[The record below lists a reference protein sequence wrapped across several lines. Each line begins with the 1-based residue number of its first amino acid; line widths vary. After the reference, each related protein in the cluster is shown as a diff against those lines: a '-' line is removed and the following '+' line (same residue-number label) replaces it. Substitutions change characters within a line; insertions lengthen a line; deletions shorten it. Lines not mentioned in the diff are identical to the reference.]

1 MAMPDN
7 FLENNGFTPEQ
18 IIWYAN
24 YGKPVS
30 GTNDQIV
37 ADVARQLFDAN
48 VYESEKQANDLV
60 RKIKAVSQTY
70 DLASL
75 ATAAGISADSART
88 ASKILA
94 DDYYKVPQSERDLWN
109 AGVNLEYGPGGSE
122 KMRRVIDAEKRNREY
137 ADRHKIGTAAKV
149 LGTVFAP
156 RSLEAIQSGQA
167 EGWKDALLSKHG
179 ALDLGENVLM
189 ALPFGGWAGLISKG
203 ARGAKA
209 AKAAASAVLGAAA
222 APHAVEA
229 MDWAAY
235 HNTPEQNPDRA
246 VYSEGDALLGT
257 ATNLVAPWVLGEI
270 GTGLGKW
277 IGYKDAANGGAQGV
291 SQQTL
296 DILKDMKKTGEWVK
310 PSKESIDA
318 VSTINGTMSRE
329 EAAASVGASQ
339 FAEASAKK
347 AQANSLRLQAGELE
361 ESGKILD
368 NAPLIDYKLKEADKL
383 DKEAKALRKK
393 KMTKLEEARVSRAI
407 EGAPR
412 NDARDYI
419 EAGFLEKR
427 ARDIS
432 AELLEKRARARDVK
446 GIDYD
451 MGMKVG
457 ELLEL
462 AKSSDMYKDKI
473 SDILRFGNEFQNADY
488 MDYLALKNPALRH
501 AANAVKTWMVNKYG
515 SNRDADVLTGQ
526 ASRLLAVIDPRL
538 NISQILAEKKQ
549 EAVNR
554 KVRDVQ
560 KSQAGQIL
568 SMDKTLTDEDRDWLK
583 KIQDNPSI
591 VNGIG
596 EGNSPRFRNWF
607 LLRGQ
612 DIMRGTSLFR
622 PTPSVE

>member
-18 IIWYAN
+18 RTWYAKH
-24 YGKPVS
+24 GKPVS
-30 GTNDQIV
+30 GTNDQMV

-48 VYESEKQANDLV
+48 EYANEKQMNDLV

-70 DLASL
+70 DLESL
-75 ATAAGISADSART
+75 ATAAGVSADSART

-149 LGTVFAP
+149 LGTIFAP

-189 ALPFGGWAGLISKG
+189 ALPFGGWAGMISKG

-209 AKAAASAVLGAAA
+209 AKAAASAILGAAA

-257 ATNLVAPWVLGEI
+257 GTNLVAPWVLGEI
-270 GTGLGKW
+270 GNSLGKW
-277 IGYKDAANGGAQGV
+277 AGYKDAANEGAKGV

-318 VSTINGTMSRE
+318 VSTINGTMARE
-329 EAAASVGASQ
+329 EAAASVGVSQ
-339 FAEASAKK
+339 FADASAKE
-347 AQANSLRLQAGELE
+347 AQANSLRLQAADIA
-361 ESGKILD
+361 ESGHIVD

-383 DKEAKALRKK
+383 DKEAKKLRKK
-393 KMTKLEEARVSRAI
+393 NMTKLEEARVSRAM
-407 EGAPR
+407 EGAAR

-427 ARDIS
+427 ARDIDK
-432 AELLEKRARARDVK
+432 EFLEKRARDNESK
-446 GIDYD
+446 GIDYG
-451 MGMKVG
+451 MGMRVG

-462 AKSSDMYKDKI
+462 AKSSDKYKDKI
-473 SDILRFGNEFQNADY
+473 SDIMRFGNEFQNANY
-488 MDYLALKNPALRH
+488 MDYLSLKNPALKH
-501 AANAVKTWMVNKYG
+501 AANAVETWMVNKYG
-515 SNRDADVLTGQ
+515 SNRDADMLTGQ
-526 ASRLLAVIDPRL
+526 ASRLLAAIDPRL

-549 EAVNR
+549 EAVDR
-554 KVRDVQ
+554 KVREVQ
-560 KSQAGQIL
+560 KSHAGRIL
-568 SMDKTLTDEDRDWLK
+568 SVDKTLTDEDRYWMN
-583 KIQDNPSI
+583 KIKDNPSI

-596 EGNSPRFRNWF
+596 EGNSARFRNWF

>member
-1 MAMPDN
+1 MPDN

-18 IIWYAN
+18 ITWYA
-24 YGKPVS
+24 YHGKPVS
-30 GTNDQIV
+30 GTNDQMV

-48 VYESEKQANDLV
+48 VYENEKQVNDLV

-70 DLASL
+70 DLESL
-75 ATAAGISADSART
+75 ATAAGVSADSART

-149 LGTVFAP
+149 LGTIFAP

-209 AKAAASAVLGAAA
+209 AKAAASAILGAAA

-257 ATNLVAPWVLGEI
+257 GTNLVAPWVLGEI
-270 GTGLGKW
+270 GNNMGKW
-277 IGYKDAANGGAQGV
+277 MGYRNAANEGAQGV

-329 EAAASVGASQ
+329 EAAASVGATQ
-339 FAEASAKK
+339 FAEASTKE
-347 AQANSLRLQAGELE
+347 AQANSLRLQAGDLV
-361 ESGKILD
+361 ESGKIVD
-368 NAPLIDYKLKEADKL
+368 NAPLIDHKLKEADKL
-383 DKEAKALRKK
+383 DKEAKVLRNK
-393 KMTKLEEARVSRAI
+393 KMTQLEEARVSRAI
-407 EGAPR
+407 EGAAR

-427 ARDIS
+427 ARDID
-432 AELLEKRARARDVK
+432 AEFLEKRARETESK
-446 GIDYD
+446 GVDYG
-451 MGMKVG
+451 MGMRVG

-462 AKSSDMYKDKI
+462 AKSSDKYKDKI
-473 SDILRFGNEFQNADY
+473 SDIMRFGNEFQNADY

-501 AANAVKTWMVNKYG
+501 ASDAVKTWMVNKYG
-515 SNRDADVLTGQ
+515 SKRDADVLTGQ
-526 ASRLLAVIDPRL
+526 VSRLLANIDPRL
-538 NISQILAEKKQ
+538 NVSELLAEKKQ
-549 EAVNR
+549 EAVDR

-568 SMDKTLTDEDRDWLK
+568 SMDKTLTDEDRYWLN
-583 KIQDNPSI
+583 KIQNNPSI
-591 VNGIG
+591 VTGIG
-596 EGNSPRFRNWF
+596 EGNSARFRNWF

-612 DIMRGTSLFR
+612 DLMRGTSLFR

>member
-1 MAMPDN
+1 MPDN

-18 IIWYAN
+18 RTWYAN

-48 VYESEKQANDLV
+48 VYENEKQLNDLV

-70 DLASL
+70 DLESL
-75 ATAAGISADSART
+75 ATAAGVSADSART
-88 ASKILA
+88 ASKILV
-94 DDYYKVPQSERDLWN
+94 DDYYKVPESERELWN
-109 AGVNLEYGPGGSE
+109 AGVNLEYGPDGSE

-137 ADRHKIGTAAKV
+137 ADRHKVGTAAKV
-149 LGTVFAP
+149 LGTIFAP

-167 EGWKDALLSKHG
+167 EGWKDALMSKHG

-189 ALPFGGWAGLISKG
+189 ALPFGGWAGLLSKG

-209 AKAAASAVLGAAA
+209 AKAAASAVLGAAV

-257 ATNLVAPWVLGEI
+257 GTNLVAPWALGEI
-270 GTGLGKW
+270 GTGMGKW
-277 IGYKDAANGGAQGV
+277 FGYGNAANKGAPGV
-291 SQQTL
+291 SEQTL

-318 VSTINGTMSRE
+318 VSTINSTMSRE

-339 FAEASAKK
+339 FAEASTKE
-347 AQANSLRLQAGELE
+347 AQANSLRLQAGDIL
-361 ESGKILD
+361 ESGHIVD
-368 NAPLIDYKLKEADKL
+368 NAPLINYKLKEADKL
-383 DKEAKALRKK
+383 DKEAEALRNK
-393 KMTKLEEARVSRAI
+393 KMTKLEEARVSRAM

-427 ARDIS
+427 ARDIKKDG
-432 AELLEKRARARDVK
+432 LDD
-446 GIDYD
+446 G
-451 MGMKVG
+451 MGTSVG

-462 AKSSDMYKDKI
+462 AKSSDTYKDKI

-488 MDYLALKNPALRH
+488 MDYLSLKNPALKH

-515 SNRDADVLTGQ
+515 SKRDADVLTGQ
-526 ASRLLAVIDPRL
+526 ASRLLANIDPRL
-538 NISQILAEKKQ
+538 NISNNLAEKKQ
-549 EAVNR
+549 EAVDR

-560 KSQAGQIL
+560 KSHAGQIL

-591 VNGIG
+591 VTGIG
-596 EGNSPRFRNWF
+596 EGNSARFRNWF

-612 DIMRGTSLFR
+612 DLMRGTSLFR

>member
-18 IIWYAN
+18 RTWYAN
-24 YGKPVS
+24 HGKPVS
-30 GTNDQIV
+30 GTKDQMV

-48 VYESEKQANDLV
+48 VYANEKQVNDLV

-70 DLASL
+70 DLESL
-75 ATAAGISADSART
+75 ATAAGVSADSART
-88 ASKILA
+88 ASRILA

-149 LGTVFAP
+149 LGTIFAP

-189 ALPFGGWAGLISKG
+189 ALPFGGWAGIISKG

-246 VYSEGDALLGT
+246 VYSEGDAFLGT
-257 ATNLVAPWVLGEI
+257 GTNLVAPWVLGEI
-270 GTGLGKW
+270 GNSLGKW
-277 IGYKDAANGGAQGV
+277 LGYRNAANEGAQGV
-291 SQQTL
+291 SQKTL

-310 PSKESIDA
+310 PSKESIEA
-318 VSTINGTMSRE
+318 VSTINGTMARE
-329 EAAASVGASQ
+329 EAAASVGVSQ
-339 FAEASAKK
+339 FADASVKE
-347 AQANSLRLQAGELE
+347 AQANSLRLQAGDLA
-361 ESGKILD
+361 ESGHIVD
-368 NAPLIDYKLKEADKL
+368 NAPLIKNKLKEADKL
-383 DKEAKALRKK
+383 DKEAEKLRKK
-393 KMTKLEEARVSRAI
+393 SMTKLEEARVSRAM

-427 ARDIS
+427 ARDI
-432 AELLEKRARARDVK
+432 EKD
-446 GIDYD
+446 GLDD
-451 MGMKVG
+451 GMGMNVG

-462 AKSSDMYKDKI
+462 AKSSDKYKDKI

-488 MDYLALKNPALRH
+488 MDYLSLKNPALRQ
-501 AANAVKTWMVNKYG
+501 AADAAETWIVNKYG
-515 SNRDADVLTGQ
+515 SKRDADLLTGQ
-526 ASRLLAVIDPRL
+526 ASRLLAAIDPRL
-538 NISQILAEKKQ
+538 NMSNLLAEKKQ
-549 EAVNR
+549 EAVGR

-560 KSQAGQIL
+560 KSHAGRIL
-568 SMDKTLTDEDRDWLK
+568 SVDKTLTEEDRYWLN

-591 VNGIG
+591 VTGIG
-596 EGNSPRFRNWF
+596 EGNSARFRNWF

>member
-1 MAMPDN
+1 MAMPDK

-18 IIWYAN
+18 RTWYAN
-24 YGKPVS
+24 HGKPVS
-30 GTNDQIV
+30 GTKDQMV

-48 VYESEKQANDLV
+48 VYANEKQVNDLV

-70 DLASL
+70 DLESL
-75 ATAAGISADSART
+75 ATAAGVSADSART

-149 LGTVFAP
+149 LGTIFAP

-189 ALPFGGWAGLISKG
+189 ALPFGGWAGIISKG

-209 AKAAASAVLGAAA
+209 AKAAASAILGAAA

-257 ATNLVAPWVLGEI
+257 GTNLVAPWVLGEI
-270 GTGLGKW
+270 GNSMGKW
-277 IGYKDAANGGAQGV
+277 LGYRNAANEGSRGV
-291 SQQTL
+291 SQKTL
-296 DILKDMKKTGEWVK
+296 DILKDMKKTGEWVN
-310 PSKESIDA
+310 PSKESIEA

-329 EAAASVGASQ
+329 EAAASVGVSQ
-339 FAEASAKK
+339 FADASAKE
-347 AQANSLRLQAGELE
+347 AQANSLRLQAVDLVKSE
-361 ESGKILD
+361 KIVD
-368 NAPLIDYKLKEADKL
+368 NAPLIQHKLKEADKL
-383 DKEAKALRKK
+383 DKEAEALRSKN
-393 KMTKLEEARVSRAI
+393 MTKLEEARVSRAM

-427 ARDIS
+427 ARDI
-432 AELLEKRARARDVK
+432 EKE
-446 GIDYD
+446 GLDYG
-451 MGMKVG
+451 MGMSVG

-462 AKSSDMYKDKI
+462 AKSSDKYKDKI
-473 SDILRFGNEFQNADY
+473 SDILRFGNEFQNANY
-488 MDYLALKNPALRH
+488 MDYLSLKNPALRQ
-501 AANAVKTWMVNKYG
+501 AADAAETWIVNKYG
-515 SNRDADVLTGQ
+515 SKRDADLLTGQ
-526 ASRLLAVIDPRL
+526 ASRLLAAIDPRL
-538 NISQILAEKKQ
+538 NMSNLLAEKKQ
-549 EAVNR
+549 EAVDR

-560 KSQAGQIL
+560 KSHAGRIL
-568 SMDKTLTDEDRDWLK
+568 SVDKTLTDEDRYWLN

-591 VNGIG
+591 VYGIG
-596 EGNSPRFRNWF
+596 EGNSARFRNWF

>member
-18 IIWYAN
+18 RTWYAN
-24 YGKPVS
+24 HGKPVS
-30 GTNDQIV
+30 GTNDQMV

-48 VYESEKQANDLV
+48 VYANEKQVNDLV

-70 DLASL
+70 DLESL
-75 ATAAGISADSART
+75 ATAAGVSADSART

-94 DDYYKVPQSERDLWN
+94 DDYYKVPQGERDLWN

-149 LGTVFAP
+149 LGTIFAP

-189 ALPFGGWAGLISKG
+189 ALPFGGWAGIISKG

-209 AKAAASAVLGAAA
+209 AKAAASAILGAAA

-257 ATNLVAPWVLGEI
+257 GTNLVAPWVLGEI
-270 GTGLGKW
+270 GNSMGKW
-277 IGYKDAANGGAQGV
+277 LGYRNAGNEGAQGV
-291 SQQTL
+291 SQKTL

-310 PSKESIDA
+310 PSKESIEA
-318 VSTINGTMSRE
+318 VSTINGTMARE
-329 EAAASVGASQ
+329 EAAASVGVSQ
-339 FAEASAKK
+339 FADASAKE
-347 AQANSLRLQAGELE
+347 AQANSLRLQAADIV
-361 ESGKILD
+361 ESGKIVD
-368 NAPLIDYKLKEADKL
+368 NAPLIKHKLKEAVKL
-383 DKEAKALRKK
+383 DKEAETLRNK
-393 KMTKLEEARVSRAI
+393 KMTKLEEARVSRAM
-407 EGAPR
+407 EEAPR

-427 ARDIS
+427 ARDIKKDG
-432 AELLEKRARARDVK
+432 LDD
-446 GIDYD
+446 G
-451 MGMKVG
+451 MGMSVG

-462 AKSSDMYKDKI
+462 AKSSDKYKDKI
-473 SDILRFGNEFQNADY
+473 SDILGFGNEFQNANY
-488 MDYLALKNPALRH
+488 MDYLSLKNPALRH

-515 SNRDADVLTGQ
+515 SKRDADVLTGQ

-538 NISQILAEKKQ
+538 NISNSLAEKKQ
-549 EAVNR
+549 EAVDR

-591 VNGIG
+591 VNGLG
-596 EGNSPRFRNWF
+596 EGNSARFRNWF

>member
-1 MAMPDN
+1 M
-7 FLENNGFTPEQ
+7 
-18 IIWYAN
+18 
-24 YGKPVS
+24 
-30 GTNDQIV
+30 
-37 ADVARQLFDAN
+37 
-48 VYESEKQANDLV
+48 
-60 RKIKAVSQTY
+60 
-70 DLASL
+70 
-75 ATAAGISADSART
+75 
-88 ASKILA
+88 
-94 DDYYKVPQSERDLWN
+94 
-109 AGVNLEYGPGGSE
+109 
-122 KMRRVIDAEKRNREY
+122 
-137 ADRHKIGTAAKV
+137 
-149 LGTVFAP
+149 
-156 RSLEAIQSGQA
+156 
-167 EGWKDALLSKHG
+167 
-179 ALDLGENVLM
+179 
-189 ALPFGGWAGLISKG
+189 ISKG
-203 ARGAKA
+203 ARAAKA
-209 AKAAASAVLGAAA
+209 AKAAASAILGAAA

-257 ATNLVAPWVLGEI
+257 GTNLVAPWVLGEI
-270 GTGLGKW
+270 GNSMGKW
-277 IGYKDAANGGAQGV
+277 LGYRNAANEGAQGV
-291 SQQTL
+291 SQKTL

-310 PSKESIDA
+310 PSKESMDA

-329 EAAASVGASQ
+329 EAAASVGATQ
-339 FAEASAKK
+339 FAEASAKT
-347 AQANSLRLQAGELE
+347 AQANSLRLQAAELE
-361 ESGKILD
+361 KNVD
-368 NAPLIDYKLKEADKL
+368 NAPIIDYKLKEADKL
-383 DKEAKALRKK
+383 DKEAKALRNK
-393 KMTKLEEARVSRAI
+393 KMTKLEEARVSRAV

-427 ARDIS
+427 ARDID
-432 AELLEKRARARDVK
+432 AEFLEKRARDRDSK
-446 GIDYD
+446 GVDYS
-451 MGMKVG
+451 MGMRVG

-462 AKSSDMYKDKI
+462 AKSSDKYKDKI
-473 SDILRFGNEFQNADY
+473 SDIMKFGNEFQNANY
-488 MDYLALKNPALRH
+488 MDYLSLTNPALKH
-501 AANAVKTWMVNKYG
+501 AANAAATWMVNKYG
-515 SNRDADVLTGQ
+515 SNRDADMLTGQ
-526 ASRLLAVIDPRL
+526 ASRLLAAIDPSL
-538 NISQILAEKKQ
+538 NISKILAEKKQ

>member
-1 MAMPDN
+1 MAMPDK

-18 IIWYAN
+18 RAWYAR

-30 GTNDQIV
+30 GSNDQMV

-48 VYESEKQANDLV
+48 VYANEKQVNDLV

-70 DLASL
+70 DLESL
-75 ATAAGISADSART
+75 ATAAGVSADSART

-149 LGTVFAP
+149 LGTIFAP

-209 AKAAASAVLGAAA
+209 AKAAASAILGAAA

-246 VYSEGDALLGT
+246 VYSEGDAFLGT
-257 ATNLVAPWVLGEI
+257 GTNLVAPWVLGEI
-270 GTGLGKW
+270 GNSMGKW
-277 IGYKDAANGGAQGV
+277 LGYRNAGNEGAKGV

-296 DILKDMKKTGEWVK
+296 DILKDMKKAGEWVK
-310 PSKESIDA
+310 PSKESIEA
-318 VSTINGTMSRE
+318 VSTINGTMARE
-329 EAAASVGASQ
+329 EAAASVGVSQ
-339 FAEASAKK
+339 FADASAKE
-347 AQANSLRLQAGELE
+347 AQANSLRLQAVDIVG
-361 ESGKILD
+361 SGKIVD
-368 NAPLIDYKLKEADKL
+368 NAPLIIHKFKEADKL
-383 DKEAKALRKK
+383 DKEAETLRNK
-393 KMTKLEEARVSRAI
+393 KMTKLEEARVSRAM

-427 ARDIS
+427 ARDIKKDG
-432 AELLEKRARARDVK
+432 LDD
-446 GIDYD
+446 G
-451 MGMKVG
+451 MGMRVG

-462 AKSSDMYKDKI
+462 AKSSDKYKDKI
-473 SDILRFGNEFQNADY
+473 SDILKFGNEFQNANY
-488 MDYLALKNPALRH
+488 MDYLSLKNPALRH
-501 AANAVKTWMVNKYG
+501 AANAAETWMVNKYG
-515 SNRDADVLTGQ
+515 SKRDADLLTGQ
-526 ASRLLAVIDPRL
+526 ASRLLAAIDPRL
-538 NISQILAEKKQ
+538 NMSNLLAEKKQ
-549 EAVNR
+549 EAVDR

-560 KSQAGQIL
+560 KSHAGRIL
-568 SMDKTLTDEDRDWLK
+568 SVDKTLTEEDRYWLN

-596 EGNSPRFRNWF
+596 EGNSARFRNWF

-622 PTPSVE
+622 PTPSVK

>member
-18 IIWYAN
+18 RTWYAN

-30 GTNDQIV
+30 GTKDQMV

-48 VYESEKQANDLV
+48 VYENEKQSNDLV
-60 RKIKAVSQTY
+60 RKIKAVNQTY

-94 DDYYKVPQSERDLWN
+94 DDYYKVPESERELWN

-137 ADRHKIGTAAKV
+137 ADRHKIGTASKV
-149 LGTVFAP
+149 LGMIFAP

-235 HNTPEQNPDRA
+235 HNNPEQNPNRA
-246 VYSEGDALLGT
+246 VYSEGDAFLGT

-277 IGYKDAANGGAQGV
+277 IGYRDAANEGAKGV
-291 SQQTL
+291 SQKTL

-347 AQANSLRLQAGELE
+347 AQANSLRLQAAELAKSE
-361 ESGKILD
+361 KNVD

-383 DKEAKALRKK
+383 DKEAKALRNK

-407 EGAPR
+407 EGAPI

-432 AELLEKRARARDVK
+432 AEFLEKRARETDSK
-446 GIDYD
+446 GIDYG

-462 AKSSDMYKDKI
+462 AKSSDKYKDRI
-473 SDILRFGNEFQNADY
+473 SDILRFGNEFNNANY
-488 MDYLALKNPALRH
+488 MDYLSLKNPALRH
-501 AANAVKTWMVNKYG
+501 AADAVETWMVNKYG

-538 NISQILAEKKQ
+538 NISQVLAEKKQ

-596 EGNSPRFRNWF
+596 EGNSARFRNWF

-622 PTPSVE
+622 PTPSAE

>member
-18 IIWYAN
+18 RTWYAN
-24 YGKPVS
+24 HGKPVS
-30 GTNDQIV
+30 GTKDQMV

-48 VYESEKQANDLV
+48 VYANEKQVNDLV

-70 DLASL
+70 DLESL
-75 ATAAGISADSART
+75 ATAAGVSADSART

-149 LGTVFAP
+149 LGTIFAP

-189 ALPFGGWAGLISKG
+189 ALPFGGWAGIISKG

-209 AKAAASAVLGAAA
+209 AKAAASAILGAAA

-257 ATNLVAPWVLGEI
+257 GTNLVAPWVLGEI
-270 GTGLGKW
+270 GNSMGKW
-277 IGYKDAANGGAQGV
+277 VGYRNAANEGAQGV

-310 PSKESIDA
+310 PSKESIEA
-318 VSTINGTMSRE
+318 VSTINGTMARE
-329 EAAASVGASQ
+329 EAAASVGVSQ
-339 FAEASAKK
+339 FADASVKE
-347 AQANSLRLQAGELE
+347 AQANSLRLQAADIV
-361 ESGKILD
+361 ESGHIVD
-368 NAPLIDYKLKEADKL
+368 NAPLIKNKLKEANKL
-383 DKEAKALRKK
+383 DKEAETLRNK
-393 KMTKLEEARVSRAI
+393 KMTKLEEARVSRAM

-427 ARDIS
+427 ARDI
-432 AELLEKRARARDVK
+432 EKD
-446 GIDYD
+446 GLDD
-451 MGMKVG
+451 GMGMSVG

-462 AKSSDMYKDKI
+462 AKSSDKYKDKI
-473 SDILRFGNEFQNADY
+473 SDILRFGNEFQSANY
-488 MDYLALKNPALRH
+488 MDYLSLKNPALRQ
-501 AANAVKTWMVNKYG
+501 AADAAETWIVNKYG
-515 SNRDADVLTGQ
+515 SKRDADLLTGQ
-526 ASRLLAVIDPRL
+526 ASRLLAAIDPRL
-538 NISQILAEKKQ
+538 NMSNILAEKKQ
-549 EAVNR
+549 EAVDR

-591 VNGIG
+591 VTGIG
-596 EGNSPRFRNWF
+596 EGNSARFRNWF

>member
-18 IIWYAN
+18 RTWYAN
-24 YGKPVS
+24 HGKPVS
-30 GTNDQIV
+30 GTNDQMV

-48 VYESEKQANDLV
+48 VYANEKQVNDLV

-70 DLASL
+70 DLESL
-75 ATAAGISADSART
+75 ATAAGVSADSART

-94 DDYYKVPQSERDLWN
+94 DDYYKVPQGERDLWN

-149 LGTVFAP
+149 LGTIFAP

-189 ALPFGGWAGLISKG
+189 ALPFGGWAGIISKG

-209 AKAAASAVLGAAA
+209 AKAAASAILGAAA

-257 ATNLVAPWVLGEI
+257 GTNLVAPWVLGEI
-270 GTGLGKW
+270 GNSMGKW
-277 IGYKDAANGGAQGV
+277 LGYRNAGNEGAQGV
-291 SQQTL
+291 SQKTL

-310 PSKESIDA
+310 PSKESIEA
-318 VSTINGTMSRE
+318 VSTINGTMARE
-329 EAAASVGASQ
+329 EAAASVGVSQ
-339 FAEASAKK
+339 FADASAKE
-347 AQANSLRLQAGELE
+347 AQANSLRLQAADIV
-361 ESGKILD
+361 ESGKIVD
-368 NAPLIDYKLKEADKL
+368 NAPLIKHKLKEADKL
-383 DKEAKALRKK
+383 DKEAETLRNK
-393 KMTKLEEARVSRAI
+393 KMTKLEEARVSRAM
-407 EGAPR
+407 EEAPR

-427 ARDIS
+427 ARDIKKDG
-432 AELLEKRARARDVK
+432 LDD
-446 GIDYD
+446 G
-451 MGMKVG
+451 MGMSVG

-462 AKSSDMYKDKI
+462 AKSSDKYKDKI
-473 SDILRFGNEFQNADY
+473 SDILGFGNEFQNANY
-488 MDYLALKNPALRH
+488 MDYLSLKNPALRH

-515 SNRDADVLTGQ
+515 SKRDADVLTGQ

-538 NISQILAEKKQ
+538 NISNSLAEKKQ
-549 EAVNR
+549 EAVDR

-591 VNGIG
+591 VNGLG
-596 EGNSPRFRNWF
+596 EGNSARFRNWF

>member
-1 MAMPDN
+1 MAMHDN

-18 IIWYAN
+18 RTWYAN

-30 GTNDQIV
+30 GTKDQMV
-37 ADVARQLFDAN
+37 ADVARQLFDAS
-48 VYESEKQANDLV
+48 VYANEKQFKDLV
-60 RKIKAVSQTY
+60 QKIKAVSQTY

-75 ATAAGISADSART
+75 ATAAGVSADSART

-149 LGTVFAP
+149 LGTIFAP

-189 ALPFGGWAGLISKG
+189 ALPFGGWAGIISKG

-209 AKAAASAVLGAAA
+209 AKAAASAILGAAA

-257 ATNLVAPWVLGEI
+257 GTNLVAPWVLGEI
-270 GTGLGKW
+270 GNSMGKW
-277 IGYKDAANGGAQGV
+277 LGYRNAGNEGAQGV
-291 SQQTL
+291 SQKTL

-310 PSKESIDA
+310 PSKESIEA

-329 EAAASVGASQ
+329 EAAASVGVSQ
-339 FAEASAKK
+339 FADASAKE
-347 AQANSLRLQAGELE
+347 AQANSLRLQAADIV
-361 ESGKILD
+361 ESGKIVD
-368 NAPLIDYKLKEADKL
+368 NAPLIKHKLKEADKL
-383 DKEAKALRKK
+383 DKEAETLRNK
-393 KMTKLEEARVSRAI
+393 KMTKLEEARVSRAM

-427 ARDIS
+427 ARDI
-432 AELLEKRARARDVK
+432 EKD
-446 GIDYD
+446 GLDD
-451 MGMKVG
+451 GMGMSVG

-462 AKSSDMYKDKI
+462 AKSSDKYKDKI
-473 SDILRFGNEFQNADY
+473 SDILRFGNEFQNANY
-488 MDYLALKNPALRH
+488 MDYLSLKNPALRQ
-501 AANAVKTWMVNKYG
+501 AADAAETWIVNKYG
-515 SNRDADVLTGQ
+515 SKRDADLLTGQ
-526 ASRLLAVIDPRL
+526 ASRLLAAIDPRL
-538 NISQILAEKKQ
+538 NMSNILAEKKQ
-549 EAVNR
+549 EAVDR

-591 VNGIG
+591 VTGIG
-596 EGNSPRFRNWF
+596 EGNSARFRNWF

>member
-18 IIWYAN
+18 RTWYAN

-48 VYESEKQANDLV
+48 VYENEKQLNDLV

-70 DLASL
+70 DLESL
-75 ATAAGISADSART
+75 ATAAGVSADSART
-88 ASKILA
+88 ASKILV
-94 DDYYKVPQSERDLWN
+94 DDYYKVPESERELWN
-109 AGVNLEYGPGGSE
+109 AGVNLEYGPDGSE

-137 ADRHKIGTAAKV
+137 ADRHKVGTAAKV
-149 LGTVFAP
+149 LGTIFAP

-167 EGWKDALLSKHG
+167 EGWKDALMSKHG

-189 ALPFGGWAGLISKG
+189 ALPFGGWAGLLSKG

-209 AKAAASAVLGAAA
+209 AKAAASAVLGAAV

-246 VYSEGDALLGT
+246 VYSEGDAILGT
-257 ATNLVAPWVLGEI
+257 GTNLVAPWALGEI
-270 GTGLGKW
+270 GTGMGKW
-277 IGYKDAANGGAQGV
+277 FGYGNAANKGAPGV
-291 SQQTL
+291 SEQTL

-310 PSKESIDA
+310 PSEESIDA
-318 VSTINGTMSRE
+318 VSTINSTMSRE

-339 FAEASAKK
+339 FAEASTKE
-347 AQANSLRLQAGELE
+347 AQANSLRLQAGDIL
-361 ESGKILD
+361 ESGHIVD
-368 NAPLIDYKLKEADKL
+368 NAPLINYKLKEADKL
-383 DKEAKALRKK
+383 DKEAEALRNK
-393 KMTKLEEARVSRAI
+393 KMTKLEEARVSRAM

-427 ARDIS
+427 VRDIKKDG
-432 AELLEKRARARDVK
+432 LDD
-446 GIDYD
+446 G
-451 MGMKVG
+451 MGMSVG

-488 MDYLALKNPALRH
+488 MDYLSLKNPALKH

-515 SNRDADVLTGQ
+515 SKRDADVITGQ
-526 ASRLLAVIDPRL
+526 ASRLLANIDPWL
-538 NISQILAEKKQ
+538 NISNNLAEKKQ
-549 EAVNR
+549 EAVDR
-554 KVRDVQ
+554 KVRDLQ
-560 KSQAGQIL
+560 KSHAGQIL

-591 VNGIG
+591 VTGIG
-596 EGNSPRFRNWF
+596 EGNSARFRNWF

-612 DIMRGTSLFR
+612 DLMRGTSLFR

>member
-18 IIWYAN
+18 RTWYAN
-24 YGKPVS
+24 HGKPVS
-30 GTNDQIV
+30 GTKDQMV
-37 ADVARQLFDAN
+37 ADVARQLFEAN
-48 VYESEKQANDLV
+48 VYANEKQVNDLV

-75 ATAAGISADSART
+75 ATAAGVSADSART

-94 DDYYKVPQSERDLWN
+94 DDYYKVPQSKRDLWN

-149 LGTVFAP
+149 LGTIFAP

-189 ALPFGGWAGLISKG
+189 ALPFGGWAGIISKG

-209 AKAAASAVLGAAA
+209 AKAAASAILGAAA

-257 ATNLVAPWVLGEI
+257 GTNLVAPWVLGEI
-270 GTGLGKW
+270 GNSLGKW
-277 IGYKDAANGGAQGV
+277 VGYRNAANEGAKGV

-296 DILKDMKKTGEWVK
+296 DILKDMKKTGEWVE
-310 PSKESIDA
+310 PSKESIEA
-318 VSTINGTMSRE
+318 VSTINGTMARE
-329 EAAASVGASQ
+329 EAAASVGVSQ
-339 FAEASAKK
+339 FADASAKE
-347 AQANSLRLQAGELE
+347 AQANSLRLQAADLE
-361 ESGKILD
+361 KSEKIVD

-383 DKEAKALRKK
+383 DKEAKTLRKK
-393 KMTKLEEARVSRAI
+393 NMTKLEEARVSRAM

-427 ARDIS
+427 ARDIN
-432 AELLEKRARARDVK
+432 AEFLEKRARDHESK
-446 GIDYD
+446 GIDYG

-462 AKSSDMYKDKI
+462 AKSSDKYKDKI

-515 SNRDADVLTGQ
+515 SNRDADMLTGQ
-526 ASRLLAVIDPRL
+526 ASRLLAAIDPRL
-538 NISQILAEKKQ
+538 NMSNLLAEKKQ
-549 EAVNR
+549 EAVDR

-560 KSQAGQIL
+560 KSHAGQIL

-596 EGNSPRFRNWF
+596 EGNSARFRNWF

>member
-18 IIWYAN
+18 ITWYAN

-30 GTNDQIV
+30 GTNDQMV

-48 VYESEKQANDLV
+48 VYENEKQVNDLV

-122 KMRRVIDAEKRNREY
+122 KMLRVIDAEKRNREY

-149 LGTVFAP
+149 LGTIFAP

-257 ATNLVAPWVLGEI
+257 GTNLVAPWALGEI

-277 IGYKDAANGGAQGV
+277 VGYRNAANEGAQGV

-310 PSKESIDA
+310 PSKESVEA
-318 VSTINGTMSRE
+318 VSTINGTLSRE
-329 EAAASVGASQ
+329 EAAASVGATQ
-339 FAEASAKK
+339 FAEASTKE
-347 AQANSLRLQAGELE
+347 AQANSLRLQAGDLA

-368 NAPLIDYKLKEADKL
+368 NAPLIKHKLKEADKL
-383 DKEAKALRKK
+383 DKEAEALRNK
-393 KMTKLEEARVSRAI
+393 KMTKLEEVRVSRAM

-427 ARDIS
+427 VSDLKKD
-432 AELLEKRARARDVK
+432 LLDDGLDDGK
-446 GIDYD
+446 G
-451 MGMKVG
+451 MSVG

-462 AKSSDMYKDKI
+462 SKSSDKYKDKI
-473 SDILRFGNEFQNADY
+473 SDIMRFGNEFQNADY
-488 MDYLALKNPALRH
+488 MDYLSLKNPALRH
-501 AANAVKTWMVNKYG
+501 ASNAVKTWFVNKYG
-515 SNRDADVLTGQ
+515 SKRDVDVLTGQ
-526 ASRLLAVIDPRL
+526 ASRLLAAIDPRL
-538 NISQILAEKKQ
+538 NISEVLAEKKQ
-549 EAVNR
+549 EAVDR

-568 SMDKTLTDEDRDWLK
+568 SMDKTLTDEDRYWMK
-583 KIQDNPSI
+583 KIQDKPSI
-591 VNGIG
+591 VTGIG
-596 EGNSPRFRNWF
+596 EGNSARFRNWF

>member
-18 IIWYAN
+18 RTWYAK

-37 ADVARQLFDAN
+37 ADVARQLFDAS
-48 VYESEKQANDLV
+48 VYANEKQFNDLV

-88 ASKILA
+88 ASKILV
-94 DDYYKVPQSERDLWN
+94 DDYYKVPQSERELWN

-149 LGTVFAP
+149 LGTIFAP

-235 HNTPEQNPDRA
+235 HNTPEQNPNRA

-257 ATNLVAPWVLGEI
+257 GTNLVAPWALGEI

-277 IGYKDAANGGAQGV
+277 VGYRNAADEGAKGV
-291 SQQTL
+291 SQNTL

-310 PSKESIDA
+310 PSKESIEA

-339 FAEASAKK
+339 FAEASAKE
-347 AQANSLRLQAGELE
+347 AQANSLRLQAGDLVKSEH
-361 ESGKILD
+361 ILD
-368 NAPLIDYKLKEADKL
+368 NAPLIRYKLKEADKL
-383 DKEAKALRKK
+383 DKEAETLRNK

-427 ARDIS
+427 ARDI
-432 AELLEKRARARDVK
+432 EKD
-446 GIDYD
+446 GLDD
-451 MGMKVG
+451 GMGMSTG
-457 ELLEL
+457 LLLEL
-462 AKSSDMYKDKI
+462 AKSSDKYKDKI
-473 SDILRFGNEFQNADY
+473 SDIMRFGNEFQNADY
-488 MDYLALKNPALRH
+488 MDYLSLKNPALRH
-501 AANAVKTWMVNKYG
+501 AADAVKTLFVNKYG
-515 SNRDADVLTGQ
+515 SKRDVDVLTGQ
-526 ASRLLAVIDPRL
+526 ASRLLAAIDPRL
-538 NISQILAEKKQ
+538 NISENLAEKKQ
-549 EAVNR
+549 EAVDR

-568 SMDKTLTDEDRDWLK
+568 SMDKTLTDEDRYWMN

-596 EGNSPRFRNWF
+596 EGNSARFRNWF

>member
-1 MAMPDN
+1 MAIPDN

-18 IIWYAN
+18 RTWYAN
-24 YGKPVS
+24 HGKPVS
-30 GTNDQIV
+30 GTNDQMV
-37 ADVARQLFDAN
+37 ADVARQLFDAD
-48 VYESEKQANDLV
+48 VYANEKQMNDLV

-70 DLASL
+70 DLESL
-75 ATAAGISADSART
+75 ATAAGVSADSART

-94 DDYYKVPQSERDLWN
+94 DDYYKVPESERELWN

-189 ALPFGGWAGLISKG
+189 ALPFGGWAGIISKG

-209 AKAAASAVLGAAA
+209 AKAVASAVLGAAA

-257 ATNLVAPWVLGEI
+257 GTNLVAPWALGEI
-270 GTGLGKW
+270 GNSIGKW
-277 IGYKDAANGGAQGV
+277 FGYRNAADEGAKGI

-310 PSKESIDA
+310 PSKESIEDVRA
-318 VSTINGTMSRE
+318 INGTIARE
-329 EAAASVGASQ
+329 EAAASVGVPQ
-339 FAEASAKK
+339 FAEASAKE
-347 AQANSLRLQAGELE
+347 AQANSLRLQAADIV
-361 ESGKILD
+361 ESGNIVDK
-368 NAPLIDYKLKEADKL
+368 APLIQYKLKEADKL
-383 DKEAKALRKK
+383 DKEAKTLRKK
-393 KMTKLEEARVSRAI
+393 KMTKIDEARVSRAM
-407 EGAPR
+407 EGAAR

-427 ARDIS
+427 ARDTD
-432 AELLEKRARARDVK
+432 AEFLEKRARDIETK
-446 GIDYD
+446 GLDYSN
-451 MGMKVG
+451 GMRVG

-462 AKSSDMYKDKI
+462 AKSSDKYKDKI
-473 SDILRFGNEFQNADY
+473 SDIMRFGNEFQNANY
-488 MDYLALKNPALRH
+488 MDYLSLKNPALRQ
-501 AANAVKTWMVNKYG
+501 AADAAETWMVNKYG
-515 SNRDADVLTGQ
+515 SNRDADLLTGQ
-526 ASRLLAVIDPRL
+526 ASRLLAAIDPRL
-538 NISQILAEKKQ
+538 NISNILAEKKQ
-549 EAVNR
+549 EAVDR
-554 KVRDVQ
+554 KLRDVQ
-560 KSQAGQIL
+560 KSHAGRIL
-568 SMDKTLTDEDRDWLK
+568 SVDKTLTDEDRYWMN
-583 KIQDNPSI
+583 KIKDNPSI

-596 EGNSPRFRNWF
+596 EGNSARFRNWF

-622 PTPSVE
+622 PTPSVK

>member
-1 MAMPDN
+1 MAMPDK

-18 IIWYAN
+18 RTWYAN
-24 YGKPVS
+24 HGKPVS
-30 GTNDQIV
+30 GTNDQMV

-48 VYESEKQANDLV
+48 VYANEKQVNDLV

-70 DLASL
+70 DLESL
-75 ATAAGISADSART
+75 ATAAGVSADSART

-149 LGTVFAP
+149 LGTIFAP

-189 ALPFGGWAGLISKG
+189 ALPFGGWAGIISKG

-246 VYSEGDALLGT
+246 VYSEGDAFLGT
-257 ATNLVAPWVLGEI
+257 GTNLVAPWVLGEI
-270 GTGLGKW
+270 GNSLGKW
-277 IGYKDAANGGAQGV
+277 LGYRNVANEGSQGV
-291 SQQTL
+291 SQKTL

-318 VSTINGTMSRE
+318 VSTINGTLSRE
-329 EAAASVGASQ
+329 EAAASVGVSQ
-339 FAEASAKK
+339 FADASAKE
-347 AQANSLRLQAGELE
+347 AQANSLRLQAADIA
-361 ESGKILD
+361 ESGHIVD
-368 NAPLIDYKLKEADKL
+368 NAPLIKHKLKEADKL
-383 DKEAKALRKK
+383 DKEAETLRNKN
-393 KMTKLEEARVSRAI
+393 MTKLEEARVSRAM

-427 ARDIS
+427 ARDIKKDG
-432 AELLEKRARARDVK
+432 LDD
-446 GIDYD
+446 G
-451 MGMKVG
+451 MGMSVG

-462 AKSSDMYKDKI
+462 AKSSDKYKDKI
-473 SDILRFGNEFQNADY
+473 SDIMRFGNEFQNANY
-488 MDYLALKNPALRH
+488 MDYLSLKNPALRQ
-501 AANAVKTWMVNKYG
+501 AADAAETWIVNKYG
-515 SNRDADVLTGQ
+515 SKRDADLLTGQ
-526 ASRLLAVIDPRL
+526 ASRLLAAIDPRL
-538 NISQILAEKKQ
+538 NMSNLLAEKKQ
-549 EAVNR
+549 EAVKR

-560 KSQAGQIL
+560 KSHAGRIL
-568 SMDKTLTDEDRDWLK
+568 SVDKTLTEEDRDWLK

-591 VNGIG
+591 VTGIG
-596 EGNSPRFRNWF
+596 EGNSARFRNWF

>member
-18 IIWYAN
+18 RTWYAN
-24 YGKPVS
+24 HGKPVS
-30 GTNDQIV
+30 GTKDQMV

-48 VYESEKQANDLV
+48 VYANEKQVNDLV

-70 DLASL
+70 DLESL
-75 ATAAGISADSART
+75 ATAAGVSADSART

-94 DDYYKVPQSERDLWN
+94 DDYYKVPKSERDLWN

-149 LGTVFAP
+149 LGTIFAP

-189 ALPFGGWAGLISKG
+189 ALPFGGWAGIISKG

-246 VYSEGDALLGT
+246 VYSEGDAFLGT
-257 ATNLVAPWVLGEI
+257 GTNLVAPWVLGEI
-270 GTGLGKW
+270 GNSMGKW
-277 IGYKDAANGGAQGV
+277 LGYRNAGNEGAKGV
-291 SQQTL
+291 SQKTL

-310 PSKESIDA
+310 PSKESIEA
-318 VSTINGTMSRE
+318 VSTINGTMARE
-329 EAAASVGASQ
+329 EAAASVGVSQ
-339 FAEASAKK
+339 FADASVKE
-347 AQANSLRLQAGELE
+347 AQANSLRLQAADIV
-361 ESGKILD
+361 ESGKIVD
-368 NAPLIDYKLKEADKL
+368 NAPLINYKLKEADKL
-383 DKEAKALRKK
+383 DKEAETLRKK
-393 KMTKLEEARVSRAI
+393 KMTKLEEARVSRAM

-427 ARDIS
+427 ARDI
-432 AELLEKRARARDVK
+432 EKEGLDD
-446 GIDYD
+446 G
-451 MGMKVG
+451 MGMSVG

-462 AKSSDMYKDKI
+462 AKSSDKYKDKI
-473 SDILRFGNEFQNADY
+473 SDILRFGNEFQNANY
-488 MDYLALKNPALRH
+488 PDYLSLKNPALRQ
-501 AANAVKTWMVNKYG
+501 AADAAETWIVNKYG
-515 SNRDADVLTGQ
+515 SKRDADLLTGQ
-526 ASRLLAVIDPRL
+526 ASRLLAAIDPRL
-538 NISQILAEKKQ
+538 NMSNLLAEKKQ

-560 KSQAGQIL
+560 KSHAGRIL
-568 SMDKTLTDEDRDWLK
+568 SVDKTLTEEDRYWLN

-596 EGNSPRFRNWF
+596 EGNSARFRNWF

>member
-18 IIWYAN
+18 RTWYAN
-24 YGKPVS
+24 HGKPVS
-30 GTNDQIV
+30 GTKDQMV

-48 VYESEKQANDLV
+48 VYANEKQVNDLV

-70 DLASL
+70 DLESL
-75 ATAAGISADSART
+75 ATAAGVSADSART

-149 LGTVFAP
+149 LGTIFAP

-189 ALPFGGWAGLISKG
+189 ALPFGGWAGIISKG

-257 ATNLVAPWVLGEI
+257 GTNLVAPWVLGEI
-270 GTGLGKW
+270 GNSMGKW
-277 IGYKDAANGGAQGV
+277 VGYRNAANEGAQGV

-310 PSKESIDA
+310 PSKESIEA
-318 VSTINGTMSRE
+318 VSTINGTMARE
-329 EAAASVGASQ
+329 EAAASVGVSQ
-339 FAEASAKK
+339 FADASVKE
-347 AQANSLRLQAGELE
+347 AQANSLRLQAADIV
-361 ESGKILD
+361 ESGHIVD
-368 NAPLIDYKLKEADKL
+368 NAPLIKNKLKEANKL
-383 DKEAKALRKK
+383 DKEAETLRNK
-393 KMTKLEEARVSRAI
+393 KMTKLEEARVSRAM
-407 EGAPR
+407 EGAPQ

-427 ARDIS
+427 ARDI
-432 AELLEKRARARDVK
+432 EKD
-446 GIDYD
+446 GLDD
-451 MGMKVG
+451 GMGMGAG

-462 AKSSDMYKDKI
+462 AKSSDKYKDKI
-473 SDILRFGNEFQNADY
+473 SDILRFGNEFQNANY
-488 MDYLALKNPALRH
+488 MDYLSLKNPALRQ
-501 AANAVKTWMVNKYG
+501 AADAAETWIVNKYG
-515 SNRDADVLTGQ
+515 SKRDADLLTGQ
-526 ASRLLAVIDPRL
+526 ASRLLAAIDPRL
-538 NISQILAEKKQ
+538 NMSNILAEKKQ
-549 EAVNR
+549 EAVDR

-591 VNGIG
+591 VTGIG
-596 EGNSPRFRNWF
+596 EGNSARFRNWF

>member
-1 MAMPDN
+1 MAMPNN

-18 IIWYAN
+18 RTWYAN
-24 YGKPVS
+24 HGKPVS
-30 GTNDQIV
+30 GTEDQMV

-48 VYESEKQANDLV
+48 VYANEKQMNDLV

-70 DLASL
+70 DLESL
-75 ATAAGISADSART
+75 ATAAGVSADSART

-94 DDYYKVPQSERDLWN
+94 DDYYKVPESERDLWN

-149 LGTVFAP
+149 LGTIFAP

-189 ALPFGGWAGLISKG
+189 ALPFGGWAGMISKG

-209 AKAAASAVLGAAA
+209 AKAAASAILGAAA

-235 HNTPEQNPDRA
+235 HNTPEQNPERA

-257 ATNLVAPWVLGEI
+257 GTNLVAPWVLGEI
-270 GTGLGKW
+270 GNNLGKW
-277 IGYKDAANGGAQGV
+277 SGYKDAANEGAQGV

-318 VSTINGTMSRE
+318 VSTINGTLSRE
-329 EAAASVGASQ
+329 DAAASVGVSQ
-339 FAEASAKK
+339 FAEASAKE
-347 AQANSLRLQAGELE
+347 AQANSLRLQAADIV
-361 ESGKILD
+361 ESGKIVD
-368 NAPLIDYKLKEADKL
+368 NAPLIKYKLKEADKL
-383 DKEAKALRKK
+383 DKEAETLRNK
-393 KMTKLEEARVSRAI
+393 KMTKLEEARVSRAM

-427 ARDIS
+427 ARDI
-432 AELLEKRARARDVK
+432 EKD
-446 GIDYD
+446 GLDD
-451 MGMKVG
+451 GMGMSVG

-462 AKSSDMYKDKI
+462 TKSSDKYKDKI
-473 SDILRFGNEFQNADY
+473 SDIMRFGNEFQNADY
-488 MDYLALKNPALRH
+488 MDYLSLKNPALRH
-501 AANAVKTWMVNKYG
+501 AANAAETWMVNKYG
-515 SNRDADVLTGQ
+515 SKRDADVLTGQ
-526 ASRLLAVIDPRL
+526 ASRLLATIDPRL

-549 EAVNR
+549 EAVDR
-554 KVRDVQ
+554 KVREVQ

-596 EGNSPRFRNWF
+596 EGNSARFRNWF

-612 DIMRGTSLFR
+612 DLMRGTSLFR

>member
-7 FLENNGFTPEQ
+7 FLENNGFTLEQ
-18 IIWYAN
+18 ITWYAN
-24 YGKPVS
+24 HGKPVS
-30 GTNDQIV
+30 GTNDQMV

-48 VYESEKQANDLV
+48 VYANEKQVNDLV

-70 DLASL
+70 DLESL
-75 ATAAGISADSART
+75 ATAAGVSADSART

-149 LGTVFAP
+149 LGTIFAP

-189 ALPFGGWAGLISKG
+189 ALPFGGWAGIISKG

-246 VYSEGDALLGT
+246 VYSEGDAFLGT
-257 ATNLVAPWVLGEI
+257 GTNLVAPWVLGEI
-270 GTGLGKW
+270 GNSMGKW
-277 IGYKDAANGGAQGV
+277 LGYRNAGNEGAQGV
-291 SQQTL
+291 SQKTL

-310 PSKESIDA
+310 PSKESIEA

-329 EAAASVGASQ
+329 EAAASVGVSQ
-339 FAEASAKK
+339 FADASAKE
-347 AQANSLRLQAGELE
+347 AQANSLRLQAADIV
-361 ESGKILD
+361 ESGKIVD
-368 NAPLIDYKLKEADKL
+368 NAPLIKHKLKEADKL
-383 DKEAKALRKK
+383 DKEAETLRNK
-393 KMTKLEEARVSRAI
+393 KMTKLEEARVSRAM

-427 ARDIS
+427 ARDI
-432 AELLEKRARARDVK
+432 EKD
-446 GIDYD
+446 GLDD
-451 MGMKVG
+451 GMGMSVG

-462 AKSSDMYKDKI
+462 AKSSDKYKDKI
-473 SDILRFGNEFQNADY
+473 SDILRFGNEFQKANY
-488 MDYLALKNPALRH
+488 MDYLSLKNPALRQ
-501 AANAVKTWMVNKYG
+501 AADAAETWIVNKYG
-515 SNRDADVLTGQ
+515 SKRDADLLTGQ
-526 ASRLLAVIDPRL
+526 ASRLLAAIDPRL
-538 NISQILAEKKQ
+538 NMSNLLAEKKQ
-549 EAVNR
+549 EAVDR

-568 SMDKTLTDEDRDWLK
+568 SMDKTLTDEDREWLK

-591 VNGIG
+591 VTGIG
-596 EGNSPRFRNWF
+596 EGNSARFRNWF

>member
-18 IIWYAN
+18 RTWYAN
-24 YGKPVS
+24 HGKPVS
-30 GTNDQIV
+30 GTKDQMV

-48 VYESEKQANDLV
+48 VYANEKQVNDLV

-70 DLASL
+70 DLESL
-75 ATAAGISADSART
+75 ATAAGVSADSART

-149 LGTVFAP
+149 LGTIFAP

-189 ALPFGGWAGLISKG
+189 ALPFGGWAGIISKG

-257 ATNLVAPWVLGEI
+257 GTNLVAPWVLGEI
-270 GTGLGKW
+270 GNSMGKW
-277 IGYKDAANGGAQGV
+277 VGYRNAANEGAQGV

-310 PSKESIDA
+310 PSKESIEA
-318 VSTINGTMSRE
+318 VSTINGTMARE
-329 EAAASVGASQ
+329 EAAASVGVSQ
-339 FAEASAKK
+339 FADASVKE
-347 AQANSLRLQAGELE
+347 AQANSLRLQAADIV
-361 ESGKILD
+361 ESGHIVD
-368 NAPLIDYKLKEADKL
+368 NAPLIKNKLKEANKL
-383 DKEAKALRKK
+383 DKEAETLRNK
-393 KMTKLEEARVSRAI
+393 KMTKLEEARVSRAM

-427 ARDIS
+427 ARDI
-432 AELLEKRARARDVK
+432 EKD
-446 GIDYD
+446 GLDD
-451 MGMKVG
+451 GMGMSVG

-462 AKSSDMYKDKI
+462 AKSSDKYKDKI
-473 SDILRFGNEFQNADY
+473 SDILRFGNEFQNANY
-488 MDYLALKNPALRH
+488 MDYLSLKNPALRQ
-501 AANAVKTWMVNKYG
+501 AADAAETWIVNKYG
-515 SNRDADVLTGQ
+515 SKRDADLLTGQ
-526 ASRLLAVIDPRL
+526 ASRLLAAIDPRL
-538 NISQILAEKKQ
+538 NMSNILAEKKQ
-549 EAVNR
+549 EAVDR

-568 SMDKTLTDEDRDWLK
+568 SMDKTLTEEDRYWLN

-596 EGNSPRFRNWF
+596 EGNSARFRNWF

>member
-1 MAMPDN
+1 MAIPDN

-18 IIWYAN
+18 RTWYAN
-24 YGKPVS
+24 HGKPVS
-30 GTNDQIV
+30 GTNDQMV
-37 ADVARQLFDAN
+37 ADVARQLFDAD
-48 VYESEKQANDLV
+48 VYANEKQMNDLV

-70 DLASL
+70 DLESL
-75 ATAAGISADSART
+75 ATAAGVSADSART

-94 DDYYKVPQSERDLWN
+94 EDYYKVPESERELWN

-149 LGTVFAP
+149 LGTIFAP

-189 ALPFGGWAGLISKG
+189 ALPFGGWAGIISKG

-209 AKAAASAVLGAAA
+209 AKAVASAVLGAAA

-257 ATNLVAPWVLGEI
+257 GTNLVAPWALGEI
-270 GTGLGKW
+270 GNSIGKW
-277 IGYKDAANGGAQGV
+277 FGYRNAADEGAKGI

-310 PSKESIDA
+310 PSKESIEDVRA
-318 VSTINGTMSRE
+318 INGTIARE
-329 EAAASVGASQ
+329 EAAASVGVPQ
-339 FAEASAKK
+339 FAEASAKE
-347 AQANSLRLQAGELE
+347 AQANSLRLQAADIV
-361 ESGKILD
+361 ESGNIVDK
-368 NAPLIDYKLKEADKL
+368 APLIQYKLKEADKL
-383 DKEAKALRKK
+383 DKEAKTLRKK
-393 KMTKLEEARVSRAI
+393 KMTKIDEARVSRAM
-407 EGAPR
+407 EGAAR

-427 ARDIS
+427 ARDID
-432 AELLEKRARARDVK
+432 AEFLEKRARDIETK
-446 GIDYD
+446 GLDYSN
-451 MGMKVG
+451 GMRVG

-462 AKSSDMYKDKI
+462 AKSNDKYKDKI
-473 SDILRFGNEFQNADY
+473 SDIMRFGNEFQNANY
-488 MDYLALKNPALRH
+488 MDYLSLKNPALRQ
-501 AANAVKTWMVNKYG
+501 AADAVETWMVNKYG
-515 SNRDADVLTGQ
+515 SNRDADLLTGQ
-526 ASRLLAVIDPRL
+526 ASRLLAAIDPRL
-538 NISQILAEKKQ
+538 NISNILAEKKQ
-549 EAVNR
+549 EAVDR
-554 KVRDVQ
+554 KLRDVQ
-560 KSQAGQIL
+560 KSHAGRIL
-568 SMDKTLTDEDRDWLK
+568 SVDKTLTDEDRYWMN
-583 KIQDNPSI
+583 KIKDNPSI

-596 EGNSPRFRNWF
+596 EGNSARFRNWF

-622 PTPSVE
+622 PTPSVK

>member
-1 MAMPDN
+1 MALPDN
-7 FLENNGFTPEQ
+7 FFENHGFTPEQ

-48 VYESEKQANDLV
+48 VYENEKQANDLV

-94 DDYYKVPQSERDLWN
+94 DDYYKVPESERELWN

-122 KMRRVIDAEKRNREY
+122 KMRRVIEAEKRNREY

-149 LGTVFAP
+149 LGTIFAP

-257 ATNLVAPWVLGEI
+257 GTNLVAPWVLGEI
-270 GTGLGKW
+270 GNSMGKW
-277 IGYKDAANGGAQGV
+277 FGYRNAANEGAQGV

-329 EAAASVGASQ
+329 EAAASVGVSQ
-339 FAEASAKK
+339 FADASTKE
-347 AQANSLRLQAGELE
+347 AQANSLILQAGDLMG
-361 ESGKILD
+361 SGHIKD
-368 NAPLIDYKLKEADKL
+368 NAPLIAHKLKEADKL
-383 DKEAKALRKK
+383 GKEAKALRNK
-393 KMTKLEEARVSRAI
+393 KMTKLEEARVSRAM
-407 EGAPR
+407 EGAAR

-427 ARDIS
+427 ARDI
-432 AELLEKRARARDVK
+432 EKD
-446 GIDYD
+446 GLDD
-451 MGMKVG
+451 GMGMSVG

-462 AKSSDMYKDKI
+462 AKSSDKYKDKI
-473 SDILRFGNEFQNADY
+473 SDILRFGNEFQNANY
-488 MDYLALKNPALRH
+488 MDYLSLKNPALRH
-501 AANAVKTWMVNKYG
+501 AANAVETWMVNKYG
-515 SNRDADVLTGQ
+515 SKRDADLLTGQ
-526 ASRLLAVIDPRL
+526 ASRLLAAIDPRL
-538 NISQILAEKKQ
+538 NMSQILAEKKQ
-549 EAVNR
+549 EAVDR
-554 KVRDVQ
+554 KIRDVQ
-560 KSQAGQIL
+560 KSHAGRIL

>member
-1 MAMPDN
+1 MPDN

-18 IIWYAN
+18 RTWYAN

-30 GTNDQIV
+30 GTKDQMV

-48 VYESEKQANDLV
+48 VYENEKQSNDLV
-60 RKIKAVSQTY
+60 RKIKAVNQTY

-94 DDYYKVPQSERDLWN
+94 DDYYKVPESERELWN

-137 ADRHKIGTAAKV
+137 ADRHKIGTASKV
-149 LGTVFAP
+149 LGMIFAP

-235 HNTPEQNPDRA
+235 HNNPEQNPNRA
-246 VYSEGDALLGT
+246 VYSEGDAFLGT

-277 IGYKDAANGGAQGV
+277 IGYRDAANEGAKGV
-291 SQQTL
+291 SQKTL
-296 DILKDMKKTGEWVK
+296 DILKDMKKTGEWVN
-310 PSKESIDA
+310 PSKESIEA
-318 VSTINGTMSRE
+318 VSTINGTLARE
-329 EAAASVGASQ
+329 EAAASVGATQ
-339 FAEASAKK
+339 FAEASTKE
-347 AQANSLRLQAGELE
+347 AQANSLLWQAGDIM
-361 ESGKILD
+361 ESGHIVD
-368 NAPLIDYKLKEADKL
+368 NAPIIKNKLKEADKL
-383 DKEAKALRKK
+383 YKEAETLRNK

-427 ARDIS
+427 ARDI
-432 AELLEKRARARDVK
+432 EKD
-446 GIDYD
+446 GLDD
-451 MGMKVG
+451 GMGMSVG
-457 ELLEL
+457 ELLEF
-462 AKSSDMYKDKI
+462 AKSSDKYKDRI

-488 MDYLALKNPALRH
+488 MDYLSLKNPALRH

-538 NISQILAEKKQ
+538 NISQVLAEKKQ

-596 EGNSPRFRNWF
+596 EGNSARFRNWF

-622 PTPSVE
+622 PTPSAE

>member
-18 IIWYAN
+18 RTWYAN
-24 YGKPVS
+24 HGKPVS
-30 GTNDQIV
+30 GTKDQMV

-48 VYESEKQANDLV
+48 VYANEKQVNDLV

-70 DLASL
+70 DLESL
-75 ATAAGISADSART
+75 ATAAGVSADSART

-149 LGTVFAP
+149 LGTIFAP

-189 ALPFGGWAGLISKG
+189 ALPFGGWAGIISKG

-209 AKAAASAVLGAAA
+209 AKAAASAILGAAA

-246 VYSEGDALLGT
+246 VYSEGDAFLGT
-257 ATNLVAPWVLGEI
+257 GTNLVAPWVLGEI
-270 GTGLGKW
+270 GNSMGKW
-277 IGYKDAANGGAQGV
+277 LGYRNAANEGSQGV
-291 SQQTL
+291 SQKTL

-310 PSKESIDA
+310 PSKESIEA
-318 VSTINGTMSRE
+318 VSTINGTLSRE
-329 EAAASVGASQ
+329 EAAASVGVSQ
-339 FAEASAKK
+339 FAEASAKE
-347 AQANSLRLQAGELE
+347 AQANSLRLQAADIA
-361 ESGKILD
+361 ESGHIVD
-368 NAPLIDYKLKEADKL
+368 NAPLIKHKIKEAEKL
-383 DKEAKALRKK
+383 DKEAEALRSKN
-393 KMTKLEEARVSRAI
+393 MTKLEEARVSRAM

-427 ARDIS
+427 ARDI
-432 AELLEKRARARDVK
+432 EKD
-446 GIDYD
+446 GLDD
-451 MGMKVG
+451 GMGMSVG

-462 AKSSDMYKDKI
+462 AKSSNKYKDKI
-473 SDILRFGNEFQNADY
+473 SDIMRFGNEFQNANY
-488 MDYLALKNPALRH
+488 MDYLSLKNPALRQ
-501 AANAVKTWMVNKYG
+501 AADAAETWIVNKYG
-515 SNRDADVLTGQ
+515 SKRDADLLTGQ
-526 ASRLLAVIDPRL
+526 ASRLLAAIDPRL
-538 NISQILAEKKQ
+538 NMSNILAEKKQ
-549 EAVNR
+549 EAVDR

-591 VNGIG
+591 VTGIG
-596 EGNSPRFRNWF
+596 EGNSARFRNWF

>member
-1 MAMPDN
+1 MHDN

-18 IIWYAN
+18 RTWYAN

-30 GTNDQIV
+30 GTKDQMV
-37 ADVARQLFDAN
+37 ADVARQLFDAS
-48 VYESEKQANDLV
+48 VYANEKQFKDLV
-60 RKIKAVSQTY
+60 QKIKAVSQTY

-75 ATAAGISADSART
+75 ATAAGVSADSART

-149 LGTVFAP
+149 LGTIFAP

-209 AKAAASAVLGAAA
+209 AKAAASAILGAAA

-246 VYSEGDALLGT
+246 VYSEGDAFLGT
-257 ATNLVAPWVLGEI
+257 GTNLVAPWVLGEI
-270 GTGLGKW
+270 GNSMGKW
-277 IGYKDAANGGAQGV
+277 LGYRNAGNEGAQGV
-291 SQQTL
+291 SQKTL

-310 PSKESIDA
+310 PSKESIEA
-318 VSTINGTMSRE
+318 VSTINGTMARE
-329 EAAASVGASQ
+329 EAAASVGVSQ
-339 FAEASAKK
+339 FADASAKE
-347 AQANSLRLQAGELE
+347 AQANSLRLQAADIV
-361 ESGKILD
+361 ESGKIVD
-368 NAPLIDYKLKEADKL
+368 NAPLIKHKLKEADKL
-383 DKEAKALRKK
+383 DKEAETLRNK
-393 KMTKLEEARVSRAI
+393 KMTKLEEARVSRAM

-427 ARDIS
+427 ARDI
-432 AELLEKRARARDVK
+432 EKD
-446 GIDYD
+446 GLDD
-451 MGMKVG
+451 GMGMSVG

-462 AKSSDMYKDKI
+462 AKSSDKYKDKI
-473 SDILRFGNEFQNADY
+473 SDILRFGNEFQNANY
-488 MDYLALKNPALRH
+488 MDYLSLKNPALRQ
-501 AANAVKTWMVNKYG
+501 AADAAETWIVNKYG
-515 SNRDADVLTGQ
+515 SKRDADLLTGQ
-526 ASRLLAVIDPRL
+526 ASRLLAAIDPRL
-538 NISQILAEKKQ
+538 NMSNLLAEKKQ
-549 EAVNR
+549 EAVDR

-591 VNGIG
+591 VTGIG
-596 EGNSPRFRNWF
+596 EGNSARFRNWF

>member
-1 MAMPDN
+1 MPDN

-18 IIWYAN
+18 RTWYAN
-24 YGKPVS
+24 HGKPVS
-30 GTNDQIV
+30 GTKDQMV

-48 VYESEKQANDLV
+48 VYSNEKQFNDLV
-60 RKIKAVSQTY
+60 RKVKAVSQTY
-70 DLASL
+70 DLESL

-94 DDYYKVPQSERDLWN
+94 DDYYKVPKSERELWN

-122 KMRRVIDAEKRNREY
+122 KMRRVIEAEKRNREY

-149 LGTVFAP
+149 LGTIFAP

-189 ALPFGGWAGLISKG
+189 ALPFGGWAGIISKG

-209 AKAAASAVLGAAA
+209 ARAAASAILGAAA

-257 ATNLVAPWVLGEI
+257 GTNLVAPWVLGEI
-270 GTGLGKW
+270 GNSMGKW
-277 IGYKDAANGGAQGV
+277 LGYRNGANEGAQGA
-291 SQQTL
+291 SQKTL

-310 PSKESIDA
+310 PSKESIEA
-318 VSTINGTMSRE
+318 VSTINGTMARE
-329 EAAASVGASQ
+329 EAAASVGVSQ
-339 FAEASAKK
+339 FADASAKE
-347 AQANSLRLQAGELE
+347 AQANSLRLQAADIA
-361 ESGKILD
+361 ESGHIVD
-368 NAPLIDYKLKEADKL
+368 NAPLIKQKLKEADKL
-383 DKEAKALRKK
+383 DKEAETLRKK
-393 KMTKLEEARVSRAI
+393 NMTKLEEARVSRAM

-427 ARDIS
+427 ARDI
-432 AELLEKRARARDVK
+432 EKD
-446 GIDYD
+446 GLDD
-451 MGMKVG
+451 GMGMSVG

-462 AKSSDMYKDKI
+462 AKTSDKYKDKI
-473 SDILRFGNEFQNADY
+473 SDILRFGNEFQNANY
-488 MDYLALKNPALRH
+488 MDYLSLKNPALRQ
-501 AANAVKTWMVNKYG
+501 AADAAETWIVNKYG
-515 SNRDADVLTGQ
+515 SKRDADLLTGQ
-526 ASRLLAVIDPRL
+526 ASRLLAAIDPRL
-538 NISQILAEKKQ
+538 NMSNLLAEKKK
-549 EAVNR
+549 EAVDR

-560 KSQAGQIL
+560 KSHAGRIL
-568 SMDKTLTDEDRDWLK
+568 SVDKTLTDEDRYWMN

-596 EGNSPRFRNWF
+596 EGNSARFRNWF

>member
-18 IIWYAN
+18 RTWYAN
-24 YGKPVS
+24 HGKPVS
-30 GTNDQIV
+30 GTKDQMV

-48 VYESEKQANDLV
+48 VYANEKQVNDLV

-70 DLASL
+70 DLESL
-75 ATAAGISADSART
+75 ATAAGVSADSART

-149 LGTVFAP
+149 LGTIFAP

-209 AKAAASAVLGAAA
+209 AKAAASAILGAAA

-246 VYSEGDALLGT
+246 VYSEGDAFLGT
-257 ATNLVAPWVLGEI
+257 GTNLVAPWVLGEI
-270 GTGLGKW
+270 GNSMGKW
-277 IGYKDAANGGAQGV
+277 LGYRNAGNEGAKGV
-291 SQQTL
+291 SQKTL

-310 PSKESIDA
+310 PSKESIEA
-318 VSTINGTMSRE
+318 VSTINGTMARE
-329 EAAASVGASQ
+329 EAAASVGVSQ
-339 FAEASAKK
+339 FADASAKE
-347 AQANSLRLQAGELE
+347 AQANSLRLQAADIV
-361 ESGKILD
+361 ESGKIVD
-368 NAPLIDYKLKEADKL
+368 NAPLIKHKLKEADKL
-383 DKEAKALRKK
+383 DKEAETLRNK
-393 KMTKLEEARVSRAI
+393 KMTKLEEARVSRAM

-427 ARDIS
+427 ARDI
-432 AELLEKRARARDVK
+432 EKD
-446 GIDYD
+446 GLDD
-451 MGMKVG
+451 GMGMSVG

-462 AKSSDMYKDKI
+462 AKSSDKYKDKI
-473 SDILRFGNEFQNADY
+473 SDILRFGNEFQNANY
-488 MDYLALKNPALRH
+488 MDYLSLKNPALRQ
-501 AANAVKTWMVNKYG
+501 AADAAETWIVNKYG
-515 SNRDADVLTGQ
+515 SKRDADLLTGQ
-526 ASRLLAVIDPRL
+526 ASRLLAAIDPRL
-538 NISQILAEKKQ
+538 NMSNLLAEKKQ

-560 KSQAGQIL
+560 KSHAGRIL
-568 SMDKTLTDEDRDWLK
+568 SVDKTLTEEDRYWLN

-596 EGNSPRFRNWF
+596 EGNSARFRNWF

>member
-1 MAMPDN
+1 MPDN
-7 FLENNGFTPEQ
+7 FFENHGFTPEQ
-18 IIWYAN
+18 IIWYAD

-30 GTNDQIV
+30 GTDDQIV

-48 VYESEKQANDLV
+48 VYEGEKQANDLIQ
-60 RKIKAVSQTY
+60 KIKSVKQTY

-88 ASKILA
+88 ASKILV
-94 DDYYKVPQSERDLWN
+94 DDYYKVPESERELWN
-109 AGVNLEYGPGGSE
+109 AGVNIEYGPDGSE

-149 LGTVFAP
+149 LGTIFAP
-156 RSLEAIQSGQA
+156 RSLEAIRSGQA

-189 ALPFGGWAGLISKG
+189 LLPFGGWADLISKG

-209 AKAAASAVLGAAA
+209 AKAAASAVLGAAV
-222 APHAVEA
+222 APHAVET

-257 ATNLVAPWVLGEI
+257 GTNLVAPWVLGEI
-270 GTGLGKW
+270 GNNLGKW
-277 IGYKDAANGGAQGV
+277 FGYKNAANGGAQGV

-310 PSKESIDA
+310 PSKESREA
-318 VSTINGTMSRE
+318 VSTINGTMARE
-329 EAAASVGASQ
+329 EAAASVGVSQ
-339 FAEASAKK
+339 FAEASAKE
-347 AQANSLRLQAGELE
+347 AQANSLRLQAADLSKSE
-361 ESGKILD
+361 KIAD
-368 NAPLIDYKLKEADKL
+368 NAPIIDYKLKEADKL
-383 DKEAKALRKK
+383 DKEAKTLRKK

-427 ARDIS
+427 ARDID
-432 AELLEKRARARDVK
+432 AEFLEKRARETESK
-446 GIDYD
+446 GVDYG
-451 MGMKVG
+451 MGMRVG

-462 AKSSDMYKDKI
+462 AKSSDKYKDKI
-473 SDILRFGNEFQNADY
+473 SDIMGFGNEFQNADY
-488 MDYLALKNPALRH
+488 MDYLSLKNPALRH

-515 SNRDADVLTGQ
+515 SNRDADMLTGQ
-526 ASRLLAVIDPRL
+526 ASRLLAAIYPSL
-538 NISQILAEKKQ
+538 NISKILSEKKQ

>member
-18 IIWYAN
+18 RTWYAN
-24 YGKPVS
+24 HGKPVS
-30 GTNDQIV
+30 GTKDQMV

-48 VYESEKQANDLV
+48 VYANEKQVNDLV

-70 DLASL
+70 DLESL
-75 ATAAGISADSART
+75 ATAAGVSADSART

-94 DDYYKVPQSERDLWN
+94 DDYYKVPESERELWN

-122 KMRRVIDAEKRNREY
+122 KMRRVIEAEKRNREY

-149 LGTVFAP
+149 LGTIFAP

-189 ALPFGGWAGLISKG
+189 ALPFGGWAGIISKG

-209 AKAAASAVLGAAA
+209 AKAAASAILGAAA

-229 MDWAAY
+229 IDWAAY

-257 ATNLVAPWVLGEI
+257 GTNLVAPWVLGEI
-270 GTGLGKW
+270 GNSLGKW
-277 IGYKDAANGGAQGV
+277 LGYRNAANGGAQGV
-291 SQQTL
+291 SQKTL

-310 PSKESIDA
+310 PSKESIEA
-318 VSTINGTMSRE
+318 VSTINGTMARE
-329 EAAASVGASQ
+329 EAAASVGVSQ
-339 FAEASAKK
+339 FADASAKE
-347 AQANSLRLQAGELE
+347 AQANSLRLQAADIAK
-361 ESGKILD
+361 SGHIVD
-368 NAPLIDYKLKEADKL
+368 NAPLIKYKLKEADKL
-383 DKEAKALRKK
+383 DKEAEALRSKN
-393 KMTKLEEARVSRAI
+393 MTKLEEARVSRAM

-427 ARDIS
+427 ARDI
-432 AELLEKRARARDVK
+432 EEDGLDD
-446 GIDYD
+446 G
-451 MGMKVG
+451 MGMSVG

-462 AKSSDMYKDKI
+462 AKSSDKYKDKI
-473 SDILRFGNEFQNADY
+473 SDIMRFGNEFQNANY
-488 MDYLALKNPALRH
+488 MDYLSLKNPALRQ
-501 AANAVKTWMVNKYG
+501 AADAAETWIVNKYG
-515 SNRDADVLTGQ
+515 SKRDADLLTGQ
-526 ASRLLAVIDPRL
+526 ASRLLAAIDPRL
-538 NISQILAEKKQ
+538 NMSNILAEKKQ
-549 EAVNR
+549 EAVGR

-596 EGNSPRFRNWF
+596 EGNSARFRNWF

>member
-18 IIWYAN
+18 RTWYAN
-24 YGKPVS
+24 HGKPVS
-30 GTNDQIV
+30 GTKDQMV

-48 VYESEKQANDLV
+48 VYANEKQVNDLV

-70 DLASL
+70 DLESL
-75 ATAAGISADSART
+75 ATAAGVSADSART

-94 DDYYKVPQSERDLWN
+94 DDYYKVPESERDLWN

-149 LGTVFAP
+149 LGTIFAP

-189 ALPFGGWAGLISKG
+189 ALPFGGWAGIISKG

-209 AKAAASAVLGAAA
+209 AKAAASAILGAAA

-257 ATNLVAPWVLGEI
+257 GTNLVAPWVLGEI
-270 GTGLGKW
+270 GNSMGKW
-277 IGYKDAANGGAQGV
+277 LGYRNAANGGAQGV
-291 SQQTL
+291 SQKTL

-318 VSTINGTMSRE
+318 VSTINGTLSRE
-329 EAAASVGASQ
+329 EAAASVGVSQ
-339 FAEASAKK
+339 FADASAKE
-347 AQANSLRLQAGELE
+347 AQANSLRLQAADIA
-361 ESGKILD
+361 ESGHIVD
-368 NAPLIDYKLKEADKL
+368 NAPLIKHKLKEADKL
-383 DKEAKALRKK
+383 DKEAEALRSKN
-393 KMTKLEEARVSRAI
+393 MTKLEEARVSRAM

-427 ARDIS
+427 ARDI
-432 AELLEKRARARDVK
+432 EKD
-446 GIDYD
+446 GLDD
-451 MGMKVG
+451 GMGMSVG

-462 AKSSDMYKDKI
+462 AKSSDKYKDKI
-473 SDILRFGNEFQNADY
+473 SDIMRFGNEFQNANY
-488 MDYLALKNPALRH
+488 MDYLSLKNPALRQ
-501 AANAVKTWMVNKYG
+501 AADAAETWIVNKYG
-515 SNRDADVLTGQ
+515 SKRDADLLTGQ
-526 ASRLLAVIDPRL
+526 ASRLLAAIDPRL
-538 NISQILAEKKQ
+538 NMSNILAEKKQ
-549 EAVNR
+549 EAVDR

-596 EGNSPRFRNWF
+596 EGNSARFRNWF